1 MQPFFLMITVMS
13 IYEQLLSDLKQAML
27 SRDETKT
34 RVLRSL
40 KAALLEK
47 EVSLRTGGQAS
58 LTDDQVLDVFVKA
71 TKQRQDSIEQF
82 EKAGRTDLAL
92 IEKDELAIIDH
103 YLPQKLSEEEIL
115 QEVESAIK
123 TLGAQT
129 LQDLGKVMGYLSPK
143 LKGRADGAVVSQLV
157 RQKLQG

>member
-1 MQPFFLMITVMS
+1 MS

-58 LTDDQVLDVFVKA
+58 LSDDQVMDVLVKA
-71 TKQRQDSIEQF
+71 TKQRNDSIDQF
-82 EKAGRTDLAL
+82 DKAGRQDLASVEREELVL
-92 IEKDELAIIDH
+92 IEH
-103 YLPQKLSEEEIL
+103 YLPQKLSEEALHHEIDTAL
-115 QEVESAIK
+115 VE
-123 TLGAQT
+123 LGAQS
-129 LQDLGKVMGYLSPK
+129 LQDLGKVMGYLTPK
-143 LKGRADGAVVSQLV
+143 LKGRADGALISQLV

>member
-1 MQPFFLMITVMS
+1 MA

-27 SRDETKT
+27 SRDEMKT

-58 LTDDQVLDVFVKA
+58 LTDDHVMDVLVKA
-71 TKQRQDSIEQF
+71 SKQRNDSIEQF
-82 EKAGRTDLAL
+82 EKAGRKDLAEIEREELLL
-92 IEKDELAIIDH
+92 IQH
-103 YLPQKLSEEEIL
+103 YLPQKLSEVEL
-115 QEVESAIK
+115 NHEVEKALEV
-123 TLGAQT
+123 LGART
-129 LQDLGKVMGYLSPK
+129 LQDLGKVMGYLTPK
-143 LKGRADGAVVSQLV
+143 LKGRADGAVISQLV

>member
-1 MQPFFLMITVMS
+1 MQPFFLMITDMS

-58 LTDDQVLDVFVKA
+58 LTDEQVLDVLVKA
-71 TKQRQDSIEQF
+71 TKQRNDSIEQF
-82 EKAGRTDLAL
+82 EKAGRSDLASV
-92 IEKDELAIIDH
+92 EKDELAIIET
-103 YLPQKLSEEEIL
+103 YLPKKLSEEEVL
-115 QEVESAIK
+115 KEVEAAINA
-123 TLGAQT
+123 LGAQS
-129 LQDLGKVMGYLSPK
+129 LQDLGKVMGHLTPK
-143 LKGRADGAVVSQLV
+143 LKGRADGAVISQLV